1 MIVMKILG
9 RQDFALANEIKPYSG
24 VDGDSA
30 LNSQADKYL
39 WLSTLPIA
47 AAILR
52 PFALG
57 VDVIAK
63 NAAFTELTVS
73 ANKEPGLDLAMLAQ
87 RVEALSKSDRDSHF
101 ECIQSPDP
109 VNLRDLELNIARYSA
124 DSDMFLVSIVDR
136 TQESLSRMNLRRE
149 MLSDSL
155 TGFCNRVGFEEE
167 IESAIQFL
175 KANPG
180 SDGFAIILID
190 LARFS
195 RVNESVGAMAGDE
208 LIITVA
214 RRIKARTR
222 STEILGRLSG
232 NEFALF
238 VPLSS
243 SSIDRR
249 PDEKIVDV
257 RNESDLQLHAIVDRL
272 EAVFIEPCRLSNL
285 EIQVECALAADVGN
299 VNYDDPMDILR
310 NAQIAMKRAKL
321 TKKFE
326 LYVPGSIDTARR
338 RFSIET
344 DLRHAL
350 QQGELTMAYQPLI
363 DLDSGQLSGFEALAR
378 WNHPDRGPI
387 SPVDFIPVAEECGL
401 IVPLGRWALREAASA
416 VRAWDDA
423 AGKTLPFKMSV
434 NMSVVQMM
442 RDDVVDAVSDALSV
456 SGIGGDRL
464 TLEIT
469 ESAFVNDPDG
479 AIRMLNAL
487 KALNTNLAMDDF
499 GTGYS
504 NLAYLQRLPID
515 VLKID
520 RSFVS
525 GLMDDKDKHAIVKTV
540 LSLAHA
546 LGMKTTAEGIET
558 IETSAVLKGLGCS
571 FGQGYYFARPLSPT
585 DAYNYLIAD
594 NAPAIS

>member
-1 MIVMKILG
+1 MKILG
-9 RQDFALANEIKPYSG
+9 PKDFANASPVEPLTGLSRAGISIPQHN
-24 VDGDSA
+24 
-30 LNSQADKYL
+30 NHL
-39 WLSTLPIA
+39 WLSSLPIA
-47 AAILR
+47 AGILQLT
-52 PFALG
+52 PNGTKIVAT
-57 VDVIAK
+57 
-63 NAAFTELTVS
+63 NAAFAELTLTV
-73 ANKEPGLDLAMLAQ
+73 NKEPGLDLALVSL
-87 RVEALSKSDRDSHF
+87 RTEALLQTGRDCHF
-101 ECIQSPDP
+101 ECLQSPDP
-109 VNLRDLELNIARYSA
+109 VRPRDLELNIARFSA
-124 DSDMFLVSIVDR
+124 GSDMFLVSIIDR
-136 TQESLSRMNLRRE
+136 TQESLSRLSLRRE

-167 IESAIQFL
+167 AEAAVEYM

-180 SDGFAIILID
+180 GESFAIILID

-195 RVNESVGAMAGDE
+195 RVNESVGSMVGDE

-214 RRIKARTR
+214 RRIKARIR
-222 STEILGRLSG
+222 STEILARLSG

-238 VPLSS
+238 VPMRQDDNVESS
-243 SSIDRR
+243 LDSAD
-249 PDEKIVDV
+249 
-257 RNESDLQLHAIVDRL
+257 QLLAIVERL
-272 EAVFIEPCRLSNL
+272 EAAFCEPCQLSNL

-299 VNYDDPMDILR
+299 VHADDPMDILR

-326 LYVPGSIDTARR
+326 LYVPGSVDTARR

-363 DLDSGQLSGFEALAR
+363 DLDSGKLSGFEALAR

-401 IVPLGRWALREAASA
+401 IVPLGRWALQEAART
-416 VRAWDDA
+416 VRDWDAA
-423 AGKTLPFKMSV
+423 AGKELPFKISV

-442 RDDVVDAVSDALSV
+442 RDDVVDAVSEALKYSGV
-456 SGIGGDRL
+456 SGDRL

-479 AIRMLNAL
+479 AIRTLNAL
-487 KALNTNLAMDDF
+487 KALNANLAMDDF

-504 NLAYLQRLPID
+504 NLAYLQKLPID

-546 LGMKTTAEGIET
+546 LGMKTTAEGIES
-558 IETSAVLKGLGCS
+558 IEISSVLKDLGCS

-585 DAYNYLIAD
+585 DALTYLIAN